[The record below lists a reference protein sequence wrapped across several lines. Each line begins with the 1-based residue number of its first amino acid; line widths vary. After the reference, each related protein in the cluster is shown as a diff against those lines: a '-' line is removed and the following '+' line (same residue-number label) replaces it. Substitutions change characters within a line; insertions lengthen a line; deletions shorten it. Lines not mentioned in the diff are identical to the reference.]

1 MGCGGSK
8 YQDEIVSFIDE
19 PRENFVEN
27 KDRSKSDKL
36 IHNIE
41 HSCDQMDLNE
51 NDYLSKEELKQ
62 GYSNG
67 EFEISD
73 EGVDFIMEKMDTK
86 EDGRV
91 SKG

>member
-1 MGCGGSK
+1 
-8 YQDEIVSFIDE
+8 
-19 PRENFVEN
+19 
-27 KDRSKSDKL
+27 
-36 IHNIE
+36 
-41 HSCDQMDLNE
+41 MDLNE
-51 NDYLSKEELKQ
+51 NNYLYKEELKQ